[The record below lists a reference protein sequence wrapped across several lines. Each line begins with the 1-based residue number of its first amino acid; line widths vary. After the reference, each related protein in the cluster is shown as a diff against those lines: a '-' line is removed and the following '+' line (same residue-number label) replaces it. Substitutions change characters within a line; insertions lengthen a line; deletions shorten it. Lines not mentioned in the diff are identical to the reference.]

1 MNRGMTLGY
10 SLVATEGTARH
21 IRTELGLPV
30 ETVTKKLNEGHP
42 NVLDVIVSGRVSA
55 VINTVTGDRR
65 PLRDGF
71 LIRRTATERRIPCF
85 TSIDTVRAALDGTAS
100 ARSQTVRTVD
110 EYRSPRP
117 LPISVPS

>member
-1 MNRGMTLGY
+1 MAKSAASGRRRRNPVPTPPSDADRIIDAAL

-65 PLRDGF
+65 PLRYGG
-71 LIRRTATERRIPCF
+71 AGGEREIPHG
-85 TSIDTVRAALDGTAS
+85 LAS
-100 ARSQTVRTVD
+100 F
-110 EYRSPRP
+110 
-117 LPISVPS
+117 